1 MESVIAF
8 FMTIPFAGLLF
19 RLFIII
25 FGLLFVFYSVLILGQ
40 TISLRKIVVTE
51 HGELIQF
58 ISAAQ
63 LVVALAVF
71 VISLI
76 YW

>member
-1 MESVIAF
+1 MESIIGF

-19 RLFIII
+19 HLFIIVI
-25 FGLLFVFYSVLILGQ
+25 ALLFVSYSILILGQ
-40 TISLRKIVVTE
+40 TISLRKIVITE
-51 HGELIQF
+51 HGDLIQF
-58 ISAAQ
+58 ISTAQ

-71 VISLI
+71 IISLI